1 MITLLKYAKGISKYI
16 PHTLTR
22 GKNFNKISIAELRY
36 NPAFRNGADEFGLN
50 ILRLNEDGIKHHL
63 LKALNTSPI
72 GQGKS
77 GCVYKIKNTGFALKV
92 PHATSFEKI
101 LHKKLSSDISPQEY
115 GNHIRAKLG
124 DDIFIMK
131 YIKGEEIHSQFNVKD
146 FSQQAI
152 KNYLR
157 QIHAQAKNGMKLDTG
172 GKNTKFDPQS
182 GILTAFDFYQNPP
195 GKKFEYINDA
205 FIQTYL
211 TAKNSND
218 VNELLA
224 KITLAYIDMLKD
236 GTITKSF
243 LSKISTD
250 LGKTKDIIKTNKEF
264 RNSLSFAEETE
275 NRLHKLSSLKSLE
288 GLFPQSAQ
296 QFQEAAHN
304 FEDFLLSKINIT

>member
-50 ILRLNEDGIKHHL
+50 LLRLNEDGIKHHL
-63 LKALNTSPI
+63 IKAMTTSPI

-77 GCVYKIKNTGFALKV
+77 GSVYRIQNTRFALKV
-92 PHATSFEKI
+92 PHNTSVEDI
-101 LHKKLSSDISPQEY
+101 LNKKLSFDISPQEY
-115 GNHIRAKLG
+115 GNHIKAKLG
-124 DDIFIMK
+124 NDIFIMK
-131 YIKGEEIHSQFNVKD
+131 HIKGEEIHSQFNVDD
-146 FSQQAI
+146 FSLPAI

-157 QIHAQAKNGMKLDTG
+157 QLHSQAKNGMKLDIG
-172 GKNTKFDPQS
+172 GKNTKFDKQT
-182 GILTAFDFYQNPP
+182 GTLTALDFYPNPP
-195 GKKFEYINDA
+195 GKKYEFINDA

-218 VNELLA
+218 AEKLLA

-236 GTITKSF
+236 GTVTKSF

-264 RNSLSFAEETE
+264 RNSLPFAEETE
-275 NRLHKLSSLKSLE
+275 NRLKKLSSLKSSE
-288 GLFPQSAQ
+288 GLFPQSSKEFEEYASK
-296 QFQEAAHN
+296 
-304 FEDFLLSKINIT
+304 FEDFLFSKINIT

>member
-1 MITLLKYAKGISKYI
+1 MITLLKFAKGISKYI

-63 LKALNTSPI
+63 IKAMTTSPI

-77 GCVYKIKNTGFALKV
+77 GSVYKIQNTGFALKV
-92 PHATSFEKI
+92 PHNTSVEDI
-101 LHKKLSSDISPQEY
+101 LNKKLSFDISPQEY
-115 GNHIRAKLG
+115 GNHIKAKLG
-124 DDIFIMK
+124 NDIFIMK
-131 YIKGEEIHSQFNVKD
+131 HIKGEEIHSQFNVDD
-146 FSQQAI
+146 FSLPAM

-157 QIHAQAKNGMKLDTG
+157 QIHSQAKNGMKLDIG

-205 FIQTYL
+205 FIQTYMS
-211 TAKNSND
+211 AKNSND

-243 LSKISTD
+243 LSKISTN
-250 LGKTKDIIKTNKEF
+250 LGKTKDIIKTNKDF
-264 RNSLSFAEETE
+264 RSSLSFTEETE
-275 NRLHKLSSLKSLE
+275 KQLQQLSSLKSFE
-288 GLFPQSAQ
+288 GIFPQSAKE
-296 QFQEAAHN
+296 FQEAADK

>member
-16 PHTLTR
+16 PHTLNR
-22 GKNFNKISIAELRY
+22 GKNFNKISIEEIRY
-36 NPAFRNGADEFGLN
+36 NSTFRNGADAFGVNL
-50 ILRLNEDGIKHHL
+50 LRLNEEGIKHHL

-131 YIKGEEIHSQFNVKD
+131 YIKGEEIHSQFNVDD
-146 FSQQAI
+146 FSLPAM

-157 QIHAQAKNGMKLDTG
+157 QLHSQAKNGMKLDIG
-172 GKNTKFDPQS
+172 GKNTKFDKQT
-182 GILTAFDFYQNPP
+182 GTLTALDFYPNPP
-195 GKKFEYINDA
+195 GKKYEFINDA

-218 VNELLA
+218 AEKLLA
-224 KITLAYIDMLKD
+224 KITLAYIDILKD
-236 GTITKSF
+236 GTVTKSF